1 MPPMTALPARKSG
14 PPLLWLAAMGLVL
27 LLLAGITPRLY
38 GRLGDNFFIVQAILW
53 GVLVVAATR
62 LAATCP
68 QRHALMLILGVA
80 VLLRLLLLPA
90 PPLTSIDVYRYVWDG
105 RIQGAGFNPFR
116 YVPAAPELL
125 HLRDAVIFPSVDRA
139 DYAVTI
145 YPPAAQ
151 ILFLLATSIHDSVLA
166 VKAALVAFEAITVA
180 ALVAL
185 LRRLGQPVT
194 RVVAY
199 AWHPLAVWEIAG
211 NGHIDGAMT
220 AMMML
225 GVWLYALGRPLS
237 AAAAAAIGMLFKP
250 FAVLVL
256 PALWRPWNWKL
267 PLVVA
272 LVACAFYLPYLS
284 AGRGI
289 LGFLP
294 AYASEEGI
302 DSGNAYWIVGV
313 LRLLL
318 GESGWWTALYIAVAL
333 AMLAALALRAGF
345 RQDRPLAVTITDIN
359 AMLLAFAFLLSPN
372 YPWYFLMLVPF
383 VALTGSLPGWV
394 LTIGGFALTDEVTWD
409 PWIPFWI
416 RDAGFNIAVL
426 AAFLVAWHRARTQA
440 IGYPGAP
447 LA

>member
-1 MPPMTALPARKSG
+1 MIALPAREGSSR
-14 PPLLWLAAMGLVL
+14 LLWLTGIGIVL
-27 LLLAGITPRLY
+27 LLLAGSTPRLY
-38 GRLGDNFFIVQAILW
+38 DRLGDNFYIAQAMLW
-53 GVLVVAATR
+53 GVLVVGATR
-62 LAATCP
+62 VAEACP
-68 QRHALMLILGVA
+68 ERRALLLIVGVA
-80 VLLRLLLLPA
+80 VLMRLLLLA
-90 PPLTSIDVYRYVWDG
+90 LPPLTSVDVYRYVWDG

-116 YVPAAPELL
+116 YVPAAPELS
-125 HLRDAVIFPSVDRA
+125 HFRDAAIFPSVDKA

-151 ILFLLATSIHDSVLA
+151 MLFFLATSLHDSVLA

-180 ALVAL
+180 VLIGL

-199 AWHPLAVWEIAG
+199 AWHPLVVWEIAG

-225 GVWLYALGRPLS
+225 ALWLFALGRPLS
-237 AAAAAAIGMLFKP
+237 AAAAAAIGALFKP

-256 PALWRPWNWKL
+256 PAIWKPWDWKL

-272 LVACAFYLPYLS
+272 LVVGTSYVPYLS
-284 AGRGI
+284 AGSGI
-289 LGFLP
+289 FGFLVT
-294 AYASEEGI
+294 YASEEGI

-313 LRLLL
+313 LRGLF
-318 GESGWWTALYIAVAL
+318 GETGRWTALYIAGAL
-333 AMLAALALRAGF
+333 AILAALALRAGF
-345 RQDRPLAVTITDIN
+345 RRERPLAVTITDIN
-359 AMLLAFAFLLSPN
+359 ALLLAFAFLLSPN
-372 YPWYFLMLVPF
+372 YPWYFVMLVPF

-394 LTIGGFALTDEVTWD
+394 LTIGGFALTDEATWD

-416 RDAGFNIAVL
+416 RDTGFNVVVL
-426 AAFLVAWHRARTQA
+426 AAFLVAWGRARKQA
-440 IGYPGAP
+440 IGDPGAP